1 MVLSF
6 SVCICLYHVLVMQ
19 MAFYDFVDGACHH
32 TLNLASASW
41 VLYSPTEYLV
51 SSRAVCIGPATN
63 KIAKY
68 EVVIGL
74 LIEPASQDVR
84 DLVVLMDP

>member
-1 MVLSF
+1 
-6 SVCICLYHVLVMQ
+6 MQ
-19 MAFYDFVDGACHH
+19 IAFYGFIDGACCR
-32 TLNLASASW
+32 TLNLALTVW
-41 VLYSPTEYLV
+41 VLYSPAEDLV
-51 SSRAVCIGPATN
+51 NSRAVCIGPATN

-68 EVVIGL
+68 EVVISL